1 MRLKNSIK
9 TSFTGLKTNRS
20 RSALT
25 ILGIVIG
32 ITAIILVVSVGQG
45 AQDLILNQ
53 IQALGS
59 KTIVVLPGREPSGP
73 TDPSVID
80 SLFSDSLKER
90 EMKAL
95 ENKSNAPYVKNIMP
109 IVFGAE
115 SGIYEG
121 ETFRL
126 TMIGTSELAV
136 EIFDLSPE
144 EGGFFTAD
152 DIRGRTDV
160 AVIGSKVKEELFGQ
174 SQAPGER
181 IKIKGRN
188 FRVIGVLPT
197 KGQVSFF
204 NFDETVLVPYTTAQ
218 TYVFG
223 IKHFNRLVVEA
234 ESEEFIN
241 QTVKDIEITL
251 RNLHNITDESKD
263 DFFIETQ
270 ADIAERVSTV
280 TNILTLFLATIAAIS
295 LLVGGIGI
303 MNIMLV
309 SVTERTREIGL
320 RKAVGATGKNILL
333 QFLLEAVFLTA
344 TGGIIGIVLGS
355 TLSFA
360 VSVVLSQFV
369 GLNWTFSFPFFAA
382 FLGFLVSSLIGLAFG
397 IYPARQASLKSPIEA
412 LRYE

>member
-1 MRLKNSIK
+1 MRLKNSIQ
-9 TSFTGLKTNRS
+9 TSFAGLKTNRS

-95 ENKSNAPYVKNIMP
+95 ENKSNAPFVKNIMP

-126 TMIGTSELAV
+126 TMIGTSELAA

-174 SQAPGER
+174 SQALGER

-188 FRVIGVLPT
+188 FRVIGILPT

-320 RKAVGATGKNILL
+320 RKAVGATSKNILL

-344 TGGIIGIVLGS
+344 TGGVIGIALGS
-355 TLSFA
+355 ALSFA
-360 VSVVLSQFV
+360 VSVVLSRFI

-382 FLGFLVSSLIGLAFG
+382 FLGFLVSSLVGLAFG